1 AVRRRHR
8 QGVDCREDEEHTYE
22 RGGHGA
28 EVVDR
33 GFPFLDI
40 DPVEPARVL
49 DSDIAG
55 DRGLPFQDRTPRA
68 PIRPTGDQDEV
79 VPATGDFRAQRGD
92 RCDQAVLTATVP
104 FVNSNDLLVGDL
116 CGAGDPHLDLVSQL
130 QALVL
135 CVSGTDGDT
144 FPRVHSGE
152 VPSYLAQ
159 VQDSARF
166 TVDEGQA
173 CRLARTIGFLAAGR
187 PYMGPGLP
195 EPG

>member
-1 AVRRRHR
+1 
-8 QGVDCREDEEHTYE
+8 TYE

-49 DSDIAG
+49 DADIAG

-79 VPATGDFRAQRGD
+79 VPATGQSRPGRGD
-92 RCDQAVLTATVP
+92 RCDQAVLTGSVS
-104 FVNSNDLLVGDL
+104 VVDSIHLLVGDL

-135 CVSGTDGDT
+135 GGSGTDGGT
-144 FPRVHSGE
+144 FPRVHCGE
-152 VPSYLAQ
+152 VPSCLAQ
-159 VQDSARF
+159 VQGSGRC
-166 TVDEGQA
+166 TVD
-173 CRLARTIGFLAAGR
+173 AG
-187 PYMGPGLP
+187 
-195 EPG
+195 